1 MTTVRSLTF
10 SAAAIATAVAG
21 LIAAPVHAAPGAEPD
36 VRLPAAAADAGTN
49 TKLPPPTSGYCHFT
63 PLTDQTYSTWV
74 GLPPDPKRPHKWGAD
89 LVTLET
95 NQGDIT
101 LVLDR
106 TKAPCAV
113 ESFVYLV
120 KQQYFNKTKCHRLTA
135 YHTPPYALSVLQC
148 GDPLGTGW
156 GDPGYSFRDEFKG
169 INQLPN
175 WPGYPDGS
183 RKNYVRGTLAMANG
197 GPDTNG
203 SQFFL
208 VYEDSRL
215 RPDYTVF
222 GRVTAPGMKVLDK
235 IAAAGVDP
243 SAEYYPE
250 DGEPKLPVRIMTAR
264 RGGAN

>member
-1 MTTVRSLTF
+1 MKSLRSYLALGAAVAVAVTGMAITPTQAASDPAPRVEAPPAGG
-10 SAAAIATAVAG
+10 SAAPADMPTA
-21 LIAAPVHAAPGAEPD
+21 
-36 VRLPAAAADAGTN
+36 
-49 TKLPPPTSGYCHFT
+49 TSGHCRFT
-63 PLTDQTYSTWV
+63 TLEDQTYSTWV
-74 GLPPDPKRPHKWGAD
+74 GLPPDPKRPQQWGAD

-113 ESFVYLV
+113 ASFVHLV
-120 KQQYFNKTKCHRLTA
+120 RQDYFNATKCHRLTA
-135 YHTPPYALSVLQC
+135 YHTAPYALSVLQC
-148 GDPLGTGW
+148 GDPLGSGW
-156 GDPGYSFRDEFKG
+156 GDPGYWFRDELG
-169 INQLPN
+169 AAQALPN
-175 WPGYPDGS
+175 WPGFPDGS
-183 RKNYVRGTLAMANG
+183 RKNYTRGLLAMANA

-222 GRVTAPGMKVLDK
+222 GRVTAPGMRVLDK
-235 IAAAGVDP
+235 IASAGVKP
-243 SAEYYPE
+243 GEEYYPE
-250 DGEPKLPVRIMTAR
+250 DGQPKLPVRIMNAR